1 MTRRPLGVLLY
12 TVGCAPPVELGST
25 LPDRLRTDVLS
36 SVVLIVKEL
45 PDAKIGYGA
54 GIRFF
59 IFDWLSIRFD
69 MRHYVLLNGLLFI
82 DPNARLEN
90 LLYVGGGVIRDIII
104 NAGPPAAFTN
114 PAYLAPPLLATVLVY
129 FLFSSVQRFTSLL
142 VLFDAGG
149 LALFCITGSLKALA
163 AGMHPVAAVLLGV
176 TTAVGGGLLRDITAN
191 EVPQLFDPKDLYALP
206 AFAGAALTVVLSVTG
221 AFTALTA
228 SAVAAVVFAFRV
240 TAWRRHWYV
249 PLAVRG
255 WHRLG
260 PDAAKSEP
268 RD

>member
-1 MTRRPLGVLLY
+1 MTFSFNLVLVWLDLAGVFFFAVSGSLL
-12 TVGCAPPVELGST
+12 AARKQFDIIGS
-25 LPDRLRTDVLS
+25 LLLA
-36 SVVLIVKEL
+36 SVVSL
-45 PDAKIGYGA
+45 
-54 GIRFF
+54 
-59 IFDWLSIRFD
+59 
-69 MRHYVLLNGLLFI
+69 
-82 DPNARLEN
+82 
-90 LLYVGGGVIRDIII
+90 GGGVIRDIII

-149 LALFCITGSLKALA
+149 LALFCITGALKALA

-191 EVPQLFDPKDLYALP
+191 EVPQLFDPRDLYALP
-206 AFAGAALTVVLSVTG
+206 AFAGASLTVLLSITG
-221 AFTALTA
+221 AFNAVTA

-240 TAWRRHWYV
+240 TAWKRHWHV

-260 PDAAKSEP
+260 LDAADSAG